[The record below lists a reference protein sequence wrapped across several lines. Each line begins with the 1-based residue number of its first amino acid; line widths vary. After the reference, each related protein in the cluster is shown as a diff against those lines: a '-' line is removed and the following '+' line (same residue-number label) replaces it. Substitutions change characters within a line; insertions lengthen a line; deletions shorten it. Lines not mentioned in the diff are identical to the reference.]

1 MNAWQKEWP
10 IKGFDFSR
18 AGDGAMQ
25 LKDVMR
31 RLGLPGDVIR
41 RASVGAYEAELN
53 VIILEENIWQID
65 FWCWVVKQFELHH
78 GDCRL
83 SPRFLTDEAAVIEFL
98 GRRPPD
104 EPAVVVH
111 ATDAIVKFKP
121 ELVTSEYRTL
131 TDEQRQIAQA
141 VLGGANTPE
150 SILEVTDLPAAR
162 VMTALTLLEL
172 DGVLG
177 RENGVIVIHKK

>member
-53 VIILEENIWQID
+53 VIIHARRGVMRASVTAEET
-65 FWCWVVKQFELHH
+65 K
-78 GDCRL
+78 
-83 SPRFLTDEAAVIEFL
+83 
-98 GRRPPD
+98 
-104 EPAVVVH
+104 VVVEDEGPGI
-111 ATDAIVKFKP
+111 ADVNQAMCEGFSTAPPEIREMGFGAGMGLPNMKRCAD
-121 ELVTSEYRTL
+121 ELVIDSKPGVGTSVSMLFRH
-131 TDEQRQIAQA
+131 QR
-141 VLGGANTPE
+141 GADHE
-150 SILEVTDLPAAR
+150 
-162 VMTALTLLEL
+162 
-172 DGVLG
+172 
-177 RENGVIVIHKK
+177 

>member
-53 VIILEENIWQID
+53 VIIHARRGVMRASVTAEETK
-65 FWCWVVKQFELHH
+65 VVLNWK
-78 GDCRL
+78 R
-83 SPRFLTDEAAVIEFL
+83 V
-98 GRRPPD
+98 
-104 EPAVVVH
+104 
-111 ATDAIVKFKP
+111 
-121 ELVTSEYRTL
+121 
-131 TDEQRQIAQA
+131 
-141 VLGGANTPE
+141 
-150 SILEVTDLPAAR
+150 DL
-162 VMTALTLLEL
+162 
-172 DGVLG
+172 D
-177 RENGVIVIHKK
+177 

>member
-53 VIILEENIWQID
+53 AIIHAYGGHMR
-65 FWCWVVKQFELHH
+65 VKVFS
-78 GDCRL
+78 D
-83 SPRFLTDEAAVIEFL
+83 
-98 GRRPPD
+98 
-104 EPAVVVH
+104 
-111 ATDAIVKFKP
+111 
-121 ELVTSEYRTL
+121 RT
-131 TDEQRQIAQA
+131 E
-141 VLGGANTPE
+141 
-150 SILEVTDLPAAR
+150 LEVTDEGPGIPDIEAAMR
-162 VMTALTLLEL
+162 EGFSTAP
-172 DGVLG
+172 DNI
-177 RENGVIVIHKK
+177 REMGFGEPH